1 MVVPFHKNTAG
12 PALWGRPPYLM
23 KEKIKEIVV
32 PREDAVFWLDGNGFW
47 HNREEKFT
55 HRKIINYFH
64 SSIRKDKKGYYLFQ
78 VHPGYREKVY
88 FPYEDTALFVFEVVR
103 DEEPV
108 LVLNTGK
115 RIKLEPSKMFI
126 KGDSLYMEAGG
137 ERIKF
142 TEQALVRIADL
153 IEEKD
158 GRCFIRVGGQEHRI
172 KETKSPQ
179 P

>member
-1 MVVPFHKNTAG
+1 VVPFHKNTAG

-103 DEEPV
+103 DDRAGPGEDSGPDRGEGRPV
-108 LVLNTGK
+108 FYQGRRARTQDKGNQISATLACFTRFRSNCSIFRDNAMPFRQSHHK
-115 RIKLEPSKMFI
+115 NPSAPF
-126 KGDSLYMEAGG
+126 Y
-137 ERIKF
+137 
-142 TEQALVRIADL
+142 
-153 IEEKD
+153 
-158 GRCFIRVGGQEHRI
+158 
-172 KETKSPQ
+172 
-179 P
+179 